1 MTRVHLSGCRIW
13 KLFSKSYLRE
23 TMVVLNLVTPFVD
36 SSAEIL
42 ANLFEIYSHLL
53 SIRDISPRALCT
65 ILDSISSLL
74 RIRLEDNDYE
84 HIIPYLCEF
93 LDCLFTI
100 QCGQYRPYD
109 EESALYRVFEFY
121 KTIFSSSC
129 WQFIG
134 GETLWSIIYSLYA
147 VYSQVRF
154 RET

>member
-1 MTRVHLSGCRIW
+1 
-13 KLFSKSYLRE
+13 
-23 TMVVLNLVTPFVD
+23 MVVLNLVTPFVD

-53 SIRDISPRALCT
+53 SIRDITPRALCT
-65 ILDSISSLL
+65 LLDSISSLL

-134 GETLWSIIYSLYA
+134 GETVWNIIYSLYA